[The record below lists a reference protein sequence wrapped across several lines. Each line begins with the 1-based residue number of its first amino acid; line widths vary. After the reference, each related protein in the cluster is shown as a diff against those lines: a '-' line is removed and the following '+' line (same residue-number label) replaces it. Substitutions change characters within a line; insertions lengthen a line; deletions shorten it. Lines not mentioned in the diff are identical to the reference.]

1 MSCPPDISCH
11 WQGEARLSKIAW
23 LQIIHFPLLWS
34 SQLVVLKY
42 VWCIRVLWFVRL
54 QLLAKF
60 SWMIKREWVDKHPKV
75 KWNIFVRIH
84 SCSLIGTWVRA
95 AAMNIQSK
103 RSRVVK
109 RRVKLC
115 EIWEWAGNVEH
126 SLVWRGVGGIESV
139 GTVLLLSM
147 LWACCVVATILTIN
161 KSPVSYLCLQFFATV
176 YTSSRHNKWCKTLV
190 SSNVGVCMVKRYCRD
205 IFIVCRYCM
214 FHCEW
219 GRGLMWRVH
228 IKSNIMIW
236 PQLTTIK
243 IDDFVCESASSV
255 LSNDNEY
262 DFLVSMLSQSM
273 RFKLNIKE

>member
-1 MSCPPDISCH
+1 MRVS
-11 WQGEARLSKIAW
+11 WQCW
-23 LQIIHFPLLWS
+23 
-34 SQLVVLKY
+34 
-42 VWCIRVLWFVRL
+42 
-54 QLLAKF
+54 
-60 SWMIKREWVDKHPKV
+60 
-75 KWNIFVRIH
+75 
-84 SCSLIGTWVRA
+84 T
-95 AAMNIQSK
+95 QSG
-103 RSRVVK
+103 
-109 RRVKLC
+109 L
-115 EIWEWAGNVEH
+115 G
-126 SLVWRGVGGIESV
+126 WRGVGGVESV

-205 IFIVCRYCM
+205 IFIVCRYRL

-219 GRGLMWRVH
+219 GRRLMWRVH

-273 RFKLNIKE
+273 RFKLNIKEYFWDVSYYLPHKRTNVEETERKLRS